1 MKKILLT
8 IFLLIGMFTT
18 TANAVVLSSLY
29 TDQVPISS
37 RDAAIQKSAIST
49 ALKNVFI
56 KVSGNA
62 KVADIDE
69 ISSAIKNPDNYVRDF
84 SYIQNS
90 TDIDNPL
97 ILQVNFA
104 PKSIDNL
111 LNQVGQ
117 PIWKKN
123 RPLTLIWLAVQ
134 DKSTPQLTNNN
145 DDATVQLLTLGAKQ
159 RGLPI
164 IFPILD
170 LSDLQQIKP
179 TDVWAP
185 FIDVI
190 QQASLRYS
198 PNVILIIRLDQTNPN
213 NLISHWSLLLKDN
226 QMTWNIKGNDK
237 KTILQAGI
245 NNVTNILAKQFAVA
259 KTHQLTNTITMT
271 VTNLKNIGNYA
282 KVVHYLNG
290 LSGITNVEVQ
300 NVSENQAKFN
310 LTLSVDVE
318 TLQRTIQLSSMLSLA
333 EPGKPNDNQ
342 TPETNLVYQLNQD

>member
-8 IFLLIGMFTT
+8 IFLLIGALAT

-29 TDQVPISS
+29 TDQVPVSS
-37 RDAAIQKSAIST
+37 HNATLQKSAISQ

-69 ISSAIKNPDNYVRDF
+69 ISSAMQNPDNYVRDF
-84 SYIQNS
+84 RYIQNAA
-90 TDIDNPL
+90 DIDNPL
-97 ILQVNFA
+97 TLQVNFV
-104 PKSIDNL
+104 PKSINNL
-111 LNQVGQ
+111 LTQVGQ

-123 RPLTLIWLAVQ
+123 RPLTLIWLAAQ
-134 DKSTPQLTNNN
+134 DKSAPQLLNNN
-145 DDATVQLLTLGAKQ
+145 DDATVQLFMTDAKQ

-170 LSDLQQIKP
+170 LTDMQQIKP

-185 FIDVI
+185 FIDVV
-190 QQASLRYS
+190 QNASKRYS
-198 PNVILIIRLDQTNPN
+198 PDAILIIRLDQTDPN
-213 NLISHWSLLLKDN
+213 NLISHWSLLLKDQ
-226 QMTWNIKGNDK
+226 QMTWDIKGNDK
-237 KTILQAGI
+237 QTILQAGI
-245 NNVTNILAKQFAVA
+245 NDITNILAKQFAVT
-259 KTHQLTNTITMT
+259 KTNQLTNTITMT
-271 VTNLKNIGNYA
+271 VTNLKNIGDYA

-310 LTLSVDVE
+310 LTLNIEVE
-318 TLQRTIQLSSMLSLA
+318 NLQRTIQLNSMLSPVESD
-333 EPGKPNDNQ
+333 EPSDNQ
-342 TPETNLVYQLNQD
+342 TPETNLTYELN